1 MSVTIVSGRP
11 DLVSRHLRN
20 DTRPVDPHCVVR
32 RASLDQGTKGGPS
45 ERTGRRR
52 GLDLHASLFRMAAVR
67 GIRSG
72 PGFGLLTVR
81 PGYVAAG

>member
-32 RASLDQGTKGGPS
+32 RASLDQGTKAAPANAQGDA
-45 ERTGRRR
+45 R
-52 GLDLHASLFRMAAVR
+52 ASTSMHPFFVWL
-67 GIRSG
+67 
-72 PGFGLLTVR
+72 P
-81 PGYVAAG
+81 